1 MSLLMIYSRIGNKLR
16 KPTLWLPQGKTY
28 GNYNVGFRFLLSSAF
43 GCIEDSRKRRFSER
57 KPHFVGEKAT
67 PFLFRGEIN
76 VFPELY
82 PALPLV
88 VIGRCVLYIFDNV
101 CWLTI

>member
-1 MSLLMIYSRIGNKLR
+1 MNCGSPYCGCHKARPMATTMWASA
-16 KPTLWLPQGKTY
+16 
-28 GNYNVGFRFLLSSAF
+28 FLLSSAF

-67 PFLFRGEIN
+67 PFLFRGGIN

-82 PALPLV
+82 PALPII
-88 VIGRCVLYIFDNV
+88 VIGRCDLYIFDNV
-101 CWLTI
+101 RWLTI